1 MWYKHKDSQN
11 TTLPETVKNTSGTT
25 INRNP
30 HYRSL
35 TQIHSLSQFFS
46 KIKQDTHPAL
56 SSLLSACN
64 RNVFSLHHSIWVSVC
79 WPQQSEWAAA
89 YSNSPNS
96 PTLLVC
102 FFSLKMSHSFKCH
115 PWDSASGRVSDHC
128 RRRLDTDHTETH
140 PCLGAHLLPPP
151 MASAALQ
158 QWDAYAV
165 MMNMVLLVNGT
176 QAGTVWRGRDRQLC
190 VSNASSRNWVT
201 LVSHHFGSVRLF
213 HLLS

>member
-1 MWYKHKDSQN
+1 MFFHFI
-11 TTLPETVKNTSGTT
+11 TPSGC
-25 INRNP
+25 
-30 HYRSL
+30 L
-35 TQIHSLSQFFS
+35 F
-46 KIKQDTHPAL
+46 AGL
-56 SSLLSACN
+56 SSLNGLQLN
-64 RNVFSLHHSIWVSVC
+64 T
-79 WPQQSEWAAA
+79 
-89 YSNSPNS
+89 PNS

-102 FFSLKMSHSFKCH
+102 FFSLKMSHSFKWH
-115 PWDSASGRVSDHC
+115 PWDSASGQVSDHC
-128 RRRLDTDHTETH
+128 RRRLDIDHTETH

-201 LVSHHFGSVRLF
+201 LVSHHFGTVRLF
-213 HLLS
+213 HLLSWFDESFCPG